1 MHFNEY
7 QKQALTTDLMSGKGT
22 DLNSTGFLEKLLGL
36 VGETGELADK
46 FKKILRDEGGVIS
59 DEKMDLIKKE
69 LGDVLWYL
77 ASLSDYLGFE
87 LEDVAQTNIEKLAS
101 RQKRGKLGGA
111 GDSR

>member
-1 MHFNEY
+1 MKFNEY
-7 QKQALTTDLMSGKGT
+7 QKQALKTDLMIGKGT

-46 FKKILRDEGGVIS
+46 FKKILRDEDGVIS